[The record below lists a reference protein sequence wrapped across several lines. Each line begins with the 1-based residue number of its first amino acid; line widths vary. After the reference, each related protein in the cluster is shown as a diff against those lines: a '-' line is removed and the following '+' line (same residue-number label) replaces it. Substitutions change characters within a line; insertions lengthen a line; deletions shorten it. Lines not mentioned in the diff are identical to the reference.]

1 MAGFAL
7 RGPCKLC
14 RMQATSALPQR
25 TYTTLA
31 RSFPTLLA
39 IYRAP
44 LLGSRSCTLTRLALL
59 LLCKAFSL
67 FRYWQYLI
75 LACLCQVL
83 FSAFRKIFFASF
95 FLPPFPIVT
104 GSISYLLAC
113 VKCFFGIAKN
123 FFSRPRQGVRRGL
136 ENSLDF
142 SSNCL
147 RLPRPR
153 ASTGRAG
160 GARGEGRPRPKDR

>member
-113 VKCFFGIAKN
+113 VKCFFATARN
-123 FFSRPRQGVRRGL
+123 FFLPPFLSLSLKPVSHTCLLVSSVFLALPKTFFLGRVKASGVV
-136 ENSLDF
+136 
-142 SSNCL
+142 
-147 RLPRPR
+147 
-153 ASTGRAG
+153 
-160 GARGEGRPRPKDR
+160 